1 MNAMTGAG
9 AAMAASASENLRPS
23 LMRPRPLPAGALRPR
38 PLDGSYPFLAHHT
51 VAELWASAS

>member
-23 LMRPRPLPAGALRPR
+23 LMRPQPLPAGALRTR
-38 PLDGSYPFLAHHT
+38 ALDGSYPFRSHRS
-51 VAELWASAS
+51 VADLWAVA